1 MSSRRQRERIRQ
13 RMMAFDNTVE
23 KNRKIKEF
31 NDKIDAMTKAQ
42 LIEYAKENK
51 IEIDKTAKKA
61 EIVSKI
67 KEQANELR

>member
-1 MSSRRQRERIRQ
+1 MSSRRQRERMRK

>member
-23 KNRKIKEF
+23 KNRKVKEF

>member
-1 MSSRRQRERIRQ
+1 MSTRRQRERIRQ

-23 KNRKIKEF
+23 KNRKVKEF

-61 EIVSKI
+61 EIVQKI
-67 KEQANELR
+67 KEQVK

>member
-1 MSSRRQRERIRQ
+1 MSSRKQRERIRQ
-13 RMMAFDNTVE
+13 RMIAFDNTVE

-31 NDKIDAMTKAQ
+31 NDFIDAMTKAQ
-42 LIEYAKENK
+42 LIEYAKEKN

-67 KEQANELR
+67 KEQRK

>member
-23 KNRKIKEF
+23 KNRKVKEF

-61 EIVSKI
+61 EIVQKI
-67 KEQANELR
+67 KEQVK

>member
-1 MSSRRQRERIRQ
+1 
-13 RMMAFDNTVE
+13 MMAFDNTVE

>member
-1 MSSRRQRERIRQ
+1 MSSRRQRERMRK

-42 LIEYAKENK
+42 LIEYAKENN

-61 EIVSKI
+61 EIVAKI
-67 KEQANELR
+67 KEQADELR

>member
-1 MSSRRQRERIRQ
+1 
-13 RMMAFDNTVE
+13 MMAFDNTVE
-23 KNRKIKEF
+23 KNRKVKEF

-61 EIVSKI
+61 EIVQKI
-67 KEQANELR
+67 KEQVK